1 MIAEGAFLDLCRA
14 LARLFNAWALLLP
27 AAVCKSNAG
36 LHAKACFQEEPDPA
50 IAI

>member
-1 MIAEGAFLDLCRA
+1 MIADGHSSTFAGPWPGF
-14 LARLFNAWALLLP
+14 FMPGALLLP